1 MTRRQKVYRLDK
13 GEIPN
18 LEVLTPKVRRKVMR
32 AGVRIVALK
41 TRTLIPDSGRAHKKK
56 LSKSITY
63 GTKDRGYSGYVKS
76 KSPYA
81 HLVHDGVAPHDIRP
95 RQAQALNLGGAV
107 RKTVRHPGY
116 AGNPFLD
123 KAAEQTKGEM
133 ERTMREKM
141 DEVLNEEL

>member
-41 TRTLIPDSGRAHKKK
+41 TRTLIPDSGRSHKNK
-56 LSKSITY
+56 LKKSITY
-63 GTKDRGYSGYVKS
+63 GTKAYGFTGYVRS
-76 KSPYA
+76 KAPHA
-81 HLVHDGVAPHDIRP
+81 HLVHDGVAPHVIKP
-95 RQAQALNLGGAV
+95 VKKKVLFLGFTIT
-107 RKTVRHPGY
+107 RSVRHPGY
-116 AGNPFLD
+116 RGNPFLTD
-123 KAAEQTKGEM
+123 AAEQTKSEM
-133 ERTMREKM
+133 AAMMKQKM